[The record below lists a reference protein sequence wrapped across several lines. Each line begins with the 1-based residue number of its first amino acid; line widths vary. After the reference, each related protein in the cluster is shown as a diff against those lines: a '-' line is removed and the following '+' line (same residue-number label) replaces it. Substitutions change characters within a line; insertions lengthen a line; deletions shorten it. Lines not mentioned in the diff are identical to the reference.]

1 MPAENYRKPPVRH
14 QFSKGQSGNPKGRP
28 KKNRN
33 AATAAGGGGTN
44 DRVAA
49 MALEEATRPIVVR
62 EGDRVTQMPAVQAV
76 FRTMF
81 RLAAQG
87 DSKAQRLLIDLVTRA
102 ESDRAAL
109 MKSYLEQAIKY
120 RQDAEE
126 VIKQHEREGLP
137 PPDIYPHPDDVI
149 IDLYEGEV
157 VIDGPLTKEQAGAQE
172 ALRKI
177 SLQELKRL
185 FEVEAALAKDPT
197 NNALKKEMKD
207 LQMYK
212 NFFRMIAERR
222 IRLEELRQCREA
234 LKGLS
239 QKPKRKNSNVKV
251 RRDEG
256 KRS

>member
-1 MPAENYRKPPVRH
+1 MPAENYRKPPVQH
-14 QFSKGQSGNPKGRP
+14 QFRKGQSGNPKGRP

-33 AATAAGGGGTN
+33 AGAAAGGSGTK

-49 MALEEATRPIVVR
+49 MALEEATRPIAVR

-109 MKSYLEQAIKY
+109 MKSYFEAATNYK
-120 RQDAEE
+120 QDAEE
-126 VIKQHEREGLP
+126 LIKRHEREGLP

-149 IDLYEGEV
+149 IDLYAGEV

-172 ALRKI
+172 FMRKVSI
-177 SLQELKRL
+177 PKLGRL
-185 FEVEAALAKDPT
+185 FEVESALAKDPT

-212 NFFRMIAERR
+212 DFFQMIAERR
-222 IRLEELRQCREA
+222 IRLESLRRGHEA
-234 LKGLS
+234 LKGHS
-239 QKPKRKNSNVKV
+239 QKPK
-251 RRDEG
+251 
-256 KRS
+256 

>member
-1 MPAENYRKPPVRH
+1 MPAENYRKPPVQH
-14 QFSKGQSGNPKGRP
+14 QFRKGQSGNPKGRP

-33 AATAAGGGGTN
+33 AGAAAGGGGTE

-49 MALEEATRPIVVR
+49 MALEEATRPIAVR

-76 FRTMF
+76 FRNMF

-109 MKSYLEQAIKY
+109 KMSYLEAAVNY

-126 VIKQHEREGLP
+126 LIKRHEREGLP

-149 IDLYEGEV
+149 INLYAGEV

-172 ALRKI
+172 YISKVSIQKLR
-177 SLQELKRL
+177 RL
-185 FEVEAALAKDPT
+185 FEVESALAKDPT
-197 NNALKKEMKD
+197 NNALKKEMKH
-207 LQMYK
+207 LQMYVDFLRRS
-212 NFFRMIAERR
+212 NERR
-222 IRLEELRQCREA
+222 LRHEELRRCREA
-234 LKGLS
+234 LKGPS
-239 QKPKRKNSNVKV
+239 QKPKRKKTQM
-251 RRDEG
+251 
-256 KRS
+256 